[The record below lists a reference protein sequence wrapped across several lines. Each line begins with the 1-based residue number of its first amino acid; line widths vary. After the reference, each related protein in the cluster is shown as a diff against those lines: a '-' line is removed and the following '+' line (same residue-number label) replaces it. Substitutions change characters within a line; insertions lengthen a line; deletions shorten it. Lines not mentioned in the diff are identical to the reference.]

1 MYTLSSFGTVRTRH
15 YLLISIFSVLF
26 GMDCK
31 NFYLLCF
38 MCSTGSEPDVYF
50 VDDPKKKLAIIPLD
64 ENEFKNVEG
73 LAADI

>member
-1 MYTLSSFGTVRTRH
+1 
-15 YLLISIFSVLF
+15 
-26 GMDCK
+26 
-31 NFYLLCF
+31 